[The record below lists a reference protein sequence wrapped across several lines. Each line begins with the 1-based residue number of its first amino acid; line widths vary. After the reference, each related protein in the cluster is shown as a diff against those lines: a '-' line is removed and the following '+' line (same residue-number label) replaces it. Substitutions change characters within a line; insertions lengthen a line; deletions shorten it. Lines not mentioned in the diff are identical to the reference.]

1 MQKALGKICNLFASV
16 LVCLIGVWCLCLH
29 GPPHGYFFLCKNGTH
44 LMSFIWF
51 NSCQPLAKLDNKSL
65 EIWCAVIAVQLYVAL
80 DIRIAVLS
88 CGVRHRK
95 VEMRSISMA
104 SFLYTAPICGV
115 ICSLVRLSVSENS
128 FVDSCG
134 CVRVSTS
141 QQLGGV
147 VAMATQL
154 TRTLIINVL
163 CQSGDSSEL
172 CRWHVL

>member
-1 MQKALGKICNLFASV
+1 MLDRCLM
-16 LVCLIGVWCLCLH
+16 LVSSWA
-29 GPPHGYFFLCKNGTH
+29 PHGYFFLCKNGTH

-128 FVDSCG
+128 FVASCG

-154 TRTLIINVL
+154 TPTLIINVL